1 MMPMVLPW
9 AAWGFWCAVSWFSKK
24 LEDRHVQRKGFNALC
39 LGIIALALLTQG
51 VLSTGRGHRQI
62 QRDVGFWMKANLPM
76 GTKFMSRLPQEGFYA
91 QMPWT
96 RIKKS
101 NYNEILVDARSQ
113 GARYLVIDDAVLYD
127 VKDFRENI
135 AKGDLFLVKE
145 WRKGNRQIFLFR
157 AISPE
162 DS

>member
-1 MMPMVLPW
+1 
-9 AAWGFWCAVSWFSKK
+9 
-24 LEDRHVQRKGFNALC
+24 
-39 LGIIALALLTQG
+39 
-51 VLSTGRGHRQI
+51 
-62 QRDVGFWMKANLPM
+62 
-76 GTKFMSRLPQEGFYA
+76 
-91 QMPWT
+91 MPWT

-145 WRKGNRQIFLFR
+145 WKKGNRQIFLFR
-157 AISPE
+157 VISPE

>member
-1 MMPMVLPW
+1 
-9 AAWGFWCAVSWFSKK
+9 
-24 LEDRHVQRKGFNALC
+24 
-39 LGIIALALLTQG
+39 
-51 VLSTGRGHRQI
+51 
-62 QRDVGFWMKANLPM
+62 MKANLPRDA
-76 GTKFMSRLPQEGFYA
+76 KFMSRLPQEGFYA

-96 RIKKS
+96 RVKKS
-101 NYNEILVDARSQ
+101 NDNEILIDARSQ
-113 GARYLVIDDAVLYD
+113 GARYLVIDDSVLNE

-145 WRKGNRQIFLFR
+145 WKKGNRQIFLFR